1 MAKLDLDVLTIKTG
15 TTADIKMS
23 DKVLQKGE
31 LLADTNSGNP
41 QLYVGDGT
49 TKVKNLK
56 GIGGYTLPKL
66 YWADQEVSLSKSTM
80 SNSPIPSFGGLKIVT
95 PTGYGGGE
103 LTTQYLYINDL
114 GQPTNYINNGYINNI
129 NTNKITVGS
138 SGSITI
144 GGTKIKSGNI
154 NTPTLDVTQN
164 STFGVLGDNYTC
176 KIIGTLNLND
186 CTVEGFKIGSGS
198 SFAGFKTDKN
208 SIWGGDTASTA
219 WTFWQSNQTGTVA
232 NAFYDWYNQTSNTGW
247 LFRVGNNNGG
257 FGIRSGVT
265 VGYTGYYAV
274 ASRIS
279 TASLYAYEI
288 KTNKIEANEING
300 QVQTPS
306 DKQLKKDISSLN
318 EKYDTLFNNLQPV
331 SFKYKDGH
339 RTHVGFIAQDVKEAM
354 DKANISNEDFAAYC
368 EDKKDSDVECSLR
381 YSEFIAINTMQIKKL
396 KDEVKELK
404 EQINKLTKTRKK
416 KEVTE

>member
-1 MAKLDLDVLTIKTG
+1 MAKLDLDILTVRTG
-15 TTADIKMS
+15 STTAIKS
-23 DKVLQKGE
+23 STKVLQKGE
-31 LLADTNSGNP
+31 LLVDTNSNDP
-41 QLYVGDGT
+41 QLFIGDGT
-49 TKVKNLK
+49 TQVKNLK
-56 GIGGYTLPKL
+56 SIKNYTLPKL
-66 YWADQEVSLSKSTM
+66 YWADQEVSLSKSTTTT
-80 SNSPIPSFGGLKIVT
+80 PSFGGLKIVS

-154 NTPTLDVTQN
+154 NTPTLNVTQD

-176 KIIGTLNLND
+176 TVIGTLDLTNCD
-186 CTVEGFKIGSGS
+186 VEGFKIGSGS
-198 SFAGFKTDKN
+198 SFAGFKTDEN
-208 SIWGGDTASTA
+208 SIYAGSGNAFSA
-219 WTFWQSNQTGTVA
+219 WSFWHSGRTGTISA
-232 NAFYDWYNQTSNTGW
+232 SFMDWYTGTSEKNW
-247 LFRVGNNNGG
+247 LFRIGDGNTG
-257 FGIRSGVT
+257 FGVRY
-265 VGYTGYYAV
+265 YTGSSSFTGYIAC
-274 ASRIS
+274 AHTIS
-279 TASLYAYEI
+279 AQDI
-288 KTNKIEANEING
+288 DCHHING
-300 QVQTPS
+300 QVQTSS
-306 DKQLKKDISSLN
+306 DKHLKKDINNLD

-339 RTHVGFIAQDVKEAM
+339 RTHVGFIAQDIKEAM
-354 DKANISNEDFAAYC
+354 NMANMSNEDFAAYC
-368 EDKKDSDVECSLR
+368 EDKKDSGIECSLR
-381 YSEFIAINTMQIKKL
+381 YDEFIAINTMQIKKL

>member
-56 GIGGYTLPKL
+56 GIGGYTLPEL
-66 YWADQEVSLSKSTM
+66 YWADQKVSLSKSTAL
-80 SNSPIPSFGGLKIVT
+80 NPSFGGLKIKASN
-95 PTGYGGGE
+95 GYVRGE
-103 LTTQYLYINDL
+103 LTTQYLYIDDL
-114 GQPTNYINNGYINNI
+114 GQSTNYIKNAYINNI
-129 NTNKITVGS
+129 KTNGIEVGS
-138 SGSITI
+138 TGKIKV
-144 GGTKIKSGNI
+144 GGTSIISGNI
-154 NTPTLDVTQN
+154 NTPTLKVTQN

-176 KIIGTLNLND
+176 EIIGTLDLNN
-186 CTVEGFKIGSGS
+186 CEVKGLKVTASLSGGFKSDTNSIFASNSGS
-198 SFAGFKTDKN
+198 SSAWFVMHSGIHGTIGDSFAD
-208 SIWGGDTASTA
+208 WY
-219 WTFWQSNQTGTVA
+219 TGTFEK
-232 NAFYDWYNQTSNTGW
+232 NW
-247 LFRVGNNNGG
+247 LFRIGDTNTG
-257 FGIRSGVT
+257 FGIRY
-265 VGYTGYYAV
+265 YTGSSSFTGYIACAHTISAV
-274 ASRIS
+274 DVDCHHI
-279 TASLYAYEI
+279 T
-288 KTNKIEANEING
+288 G
-300 QVQTPS
+300 QLQTSS
-306 DKQLKKDISSLN
+306 DKHLKKDINNLD

-368 EDKKDSDVECSLR
+368 EDKKDSGVECSLR

>member
-56 GIGGYTLPKL
+56 GIGGYTLPEL
-66 YWADQEVSLSKSTM
+66 YWADQKVSLSKSTAL
-80 SNSPIPSFGGLKIVT
+80 NPSFGGLKIKASN
-95 PTGYGGGE
+95 GYVRGE
-103 LTTQYLYINDL
+103 LTTQYLYIDDL
-114 GQPTNYINNGYINNI
+114 GQSTNYIKNAYINNI
-129 NTNKITVGS
+129 KTNGIEVGS
-138 SGSITI
+138 TGKIKV
-144 GGTKIKSGNI
+144 GGTSIISGNI
-154 NTPTLDVTQN
+154 NTPTLTVTQN

-176 KIIGTLNLND
+176 EIIGTLDLNN
-186 CTVEGFKIGSGS
+186 CEVKGLKVTASLSGGFKSDTNSIFASNSGS
-198 SFAGFKTDKN
+198 SSAWFVMHSGIHGTIGDSFAD
-208 SIWGGDTASTA
+208 WY
-219 WTFWQSNQTGTVA
+219 TGTFEK
-232 NAFYDWYNQTSNTGW
+232 NW
-247 LFRVGNNNGG
+247 LFRIGDTNTG
-257 FGIRSGVT
+257 FGIRY
-265 VGYTGYYAV
+265 YTGSSSFTGYIACAHTISAV
-274 ASRIS
+274 DVDCHHI
-279 TASLYAYEI
+279 T
-288 KTNKIEANEING
+288 G
-300 QVQTPS
+300 QLQTSS
-306 DKQLKKDISSLN
+306 DKHLKKDINNLD
-318 EKYDTLFNNLQPV
+318 EKYDKLFNNLQPV

-368 EDKKDSDVECSLR
+368 EDKKDSGVECSLR

>member
-1 MAKLDLDVLTIKTG
+1 MAKLDLDILTVRTG
-15 TTADIKMS
+15 STTAIKS
-23 DKVLQKGE
+23 STKVLQKGE
-31 LLADTNSGNP
+31 LLVDTNSNDP
-41 QLYVGDGT
+41 QLFIGDGT
-49 TKVKNLK
+49 TQVKNLK
-56 GIGGYTLPKL
+56 SIKNYTLPKL
-66 YWADQEVSLSKSTM
+66 YWADQEVSLSKSTTTT
-80 SNSPIPSFGGLKIVT
+80 PSFGGLKIVS

-154 NTPTLDVTQN
+154 NTPTLNVTQD

-176 KIIGTLNLND
+176 TVIGTLDLTNCD
-186 CTVEGFKIGSGS
+186 VEGLKIKPGS
-198 SFAGFKTDKN
+198 SFAGFKIDSN
-208 SIWGGDTASTA
+208 SIYAGSGDAFSA
-219 WTFWQSNQTGTVA
+219 WSFWHSGRTGTIAASFV
-232 NAFYDWYNQTSNTGW
+232 DWYTRITKTGW
-247 LFRVGNNNGG
+247 LFRIGDSNTG
-257 FGIRSGVT
+257 FGVL
-265 VGYTGYYAV
+265 ANV
-274 ASRIS
+274 AGDGSIHYRA
-279 TASLYAYEI
+279 TASNMYIHDLYVH
-288 KTNKIEANEING
+288 NMNG
-300 QVQTPS
+300 QVQTSS
-306 DKQLKKDISSLN
+306 DKHLKKDINNLD
-318 EKYDTLFNNLQPV
+318 EKYNTLFNNLQPV

-368 EDKKDSDVECSLR
+368 EDKKDSGVECSLR

>member
-56 GIGGYTLPKL
+56 GIGGYTLPEL
-66 YWADQEVSLSKSTM
+66 YWADQKVSLSKSTVL
-80 SNSPIPSFGGLKIVT
+80 NPSFGGLKIKT
-95 PTGYGGGE
+95 SNGYVKGE
-103 LTTQYLYINDL
+103 LTTQYLYIDDL
-114 GQPTNYINNGYINNI
+114 GRSTKYIENAYINNI
-129 NTNKITVGS
+129 KTNGIEVGS
-138 SGSITI
+138 KGNIKVGSTSITSDNI
-144 GGTKIKSGNI
+144 HTSTLNVAQNSVFGIPGGGYTCEI
-154 NTPTLDVTQN
+154 NGTLD
-164 STFGVLGDNYTC
+164 
-176 KIIGTLNLND
+176 LNN
-186 CTVEGFKIGSGS
+186 CTVEGLKIGSGS
-198 SFAGFKTDKN
+198 SFAGFKIDDN
-208 SIWGGDTASTA
+208 SIYAGSGNAFSA
-219 WTFWQSNQTGTVA
+219 WSFWHSGQTGTIA
-232 NAFYDWYNQTSNTGW
+232 ASFDDWYSKTTSIGW
-247 LFRVGNNNGG
+247 IFRIGTSDTG
-257 FGIRSGVT
+257 FGVRYDMTEGGRT
-265 VGYTGYYAV
+265 YWA
-274 ASRIS
+274 
-279 TASLYAYEI
+279 TAS
-288 KTNKIEANEING
+288 KITASQIFG
-300 QVQTPS
+300 AVQTTS
-306 DKQLKKDISSLN
+306 DRHLKKDINNLD

-368 EDKKDSDVECSLR
+368 EDKKDSGVECSLR

>member
-1 MAKLDLDVLTIKTG
+1 MAKLDLDILTVRTG
-15 TTADIKMS
+15 STTAIKS
-23 DKVLQKGE
+23 SIKVLQKGE
-31 LLADTNSGNP
+31 LLVDTNSNDP
-41 QLYVGDGT
+41 QLFIGDGT
-49 TKVKNLK
+49 TQVKNLK
-56 GIGGYTLPKL
+56 SIKNYTLPKL
-66 YWADQEVSLSKSTM
+66 YWANQEVSLSKSMTTT
-80 SNSPIPSFGGLKIVT
+80 PSFGGLKIVS

-103 LTTQYLYINDL
+103 LTTQYLYISDL
-114 GQPTNYINNGYINNI
+114 GQPTNYINNAYINNI

-144 GGTKIKSGNI
+144 GGTKITSGNI
-154 NTPTLDVTQN
+154 NTPTLNVTQD

-176 KIIGTLNLND
+176 TVIGTLDLTNCD
-186 CTVEGFKIGSGS
+186 VEGFKIGSGS
-198 SFAGFKTDKN
+198 SFAGFKIDEN
-208 SIWGGDTASTA
+208 SIYAGSGNAFSA
-219 WTFWQSNQTGTVA
+219 WSFWHSGRTGTISASFV
-232 NAFYDWYNQTSNTGW
+232 DWYSKTTHTGW
-247 LFRVGNNNGG
+247 LFRIGDSNTG
-257 FGIRSGVT
+257 FGVR
-265 VGYTGYYAV
+265 ANV
-274 ASRIS
+274 AGDGS
-279 TASLYAYEI
+279 TFYRATALDMYI
-288 KTNKIEANEING
+288 HNLNVHNMNG

-306 DKQLKKDISSLN
+306 DKQLKKDISSLD

-354 DKANISNEDFAAYC
+354 DIANISNEDFAAYC
-368 EDKKDSDVECSLR
+368 EDKKDSGVECSLR

>member
-49 TKVKNLK
+49 TTVKNLR
-56 GIGGYTLPKL
+56 GIGGYTLPEL
-66 YWADQEVSLSKSTM
+66 YWADQKVSLSKSTGL
-80 SNSPIPSFGGLKIVT
+80 NPSFGGLKIKASN
-95 PTGYGGGE
+95 GYVRGE
-103 LTTQYLYINDL
+103 LTTQYLYIDDL
-114 GQPTNYINNGYINNI
+114 GQSTNYIKNAYINNI
-129 NTNKITVGS
+129 KTNGIEVGS
-138 SGSITI
+138 TGKIEV
-144 GGTKIKSGNI
+144 GGTSIISGNI
-154 NTPTLDVTQN
+154 NTPTLKVTQN
-164 STFGVLGDNYTC
+164 STFGILGDNYTC
-176 KIIGTLNLND
+176 EIIGTLDLNN
-186 CTVEGFKIGSGS
+186 CTVEGLKIGSGS

-208 SIWGGDTASTA
+208 SIWGGNTASTA

-288 KTNKIEANEING
+288 TTNKIEAKEING

-318 EKYDTLFNNLQPV
+318 EKYNILFNNLQPV

-368 EDKKDSDVECSLR
+368 EDKKDSGVECSLR

>member
-198 SFAGFKTDKN
+198 SFAGFKIDDN
-208 SIWGGDTASTA
+208 SIYAGSGNAFSA
-219 WTFWQSNQTGTVA
+219 WSFWHSGRTGTIAASFV
-232 NAFYDWYNQTSNTGW
+232 DWYTRITKTGW
-247 LFRVGNNNGG
+247 LFRIGDSNTG
-257 FGIRSGVT
+257 FGVL
-265 VGYTGYYAV
+265 ANV
-274 ASRIS
+274 AGDGSIHYRA
-279 TASLYAYEI
+279 TASNMYINDLYVH
-288 KTNKIEANEING
+288 NMNG
-300 QVQTPS
+300 QVQTTS
-306 DKQLKKDISSLN
+306 DRHLKKDINNLD

-368 EDKKDSDVECSLR
+368 EDKKDSGVECSLR

>member
-15 TTADIKMS
+15 TTDDIKMS

-56 GIGGYTLPKL
+56 GIGGYTLPEL
-66 YWADQEVSLSKSTM
+66 YWADQKVSLSKSTAL
-80 SNSPIPSFGGLKIVT
+80 NPSFGGLKIKASN
-95 PTGYGGGE
+95 GYVKGE
-103 LTTQYLYINDL
+103 LTTQYLYIDDL

-129 NTNKITVGS
+129 NTNKITAGLN
-138 SGSITI
+138 GSITI
-144 GGTKIKSGNI
+144 GGTSITSGKVDTSKV
-154 NTPTLDVTQN
+154 NTETVIATRGITAGLPEDTYISTIYGILDLSNCEVKGLKVTA
-164 STFGVLGDNYTC
+164 SLSG
-176 KIIGTLNLND
+176 
-186 CTVEGFKIGSGS
+186 GFKSDTNSIFASNSGS
-198 SFAGFKTDKN
+198 SSAWFVMHSGIHGTIGDSFAD
-208 SIWGGDTASTA
+208 WY
-219 WTFWQSNQTGTVA
+219 TGTFEK
-232 NAFYDWYNQTSNTGW
+232 NW
-247 LFRVGNNNGG
+247 LFRIGDTNTG
-257 FGIRSGVT
+257 FGVRY
-265 VGYTGYYAV
+265 YTGSSSFTGYIACAHTISAV
-274 ASRIS
+274 DVDCHHI
-279 TASLYAYEI
+279 T
-288 KTNKIEANEING
+288 G
-300 QVQTPS
+300 QLQTPS

-354 DKANISNEDFAAYC
+354 DIANISNEDFAAYC
-368 EDKKDSDVECSLR
+368 EDKKDNGVECSLR